1 MSIILGLL
9 KLHVE
14 GTLVPYKPTIIK
26 PDHPEGGRTLWLT
39 PDTEMWCQP
48 PGDHPDNR
56 IDDETLAVVG
66 DQLNAFARGDFMEMK
81 VDIKRLDPDTT
92 DVWEIRSHLGRP
104 QLRVF
109 GFFAAPK
116 VFVATHY
123 ANRDDLEPSRGPK
136 WNAKIQEVANMR
148 AQLVGQYVPYWNQ
161 DPNVYVRN
169 PR

>member
-81 VDIKRLDPDTT
+81 VDIQTSRSRHDRRLGDSISPRAATT
-92 DVWEIRSHLGRP
+92 ACVWVLCCAEGLCRHT
-104 QLRVF
+104 LR
-109 GFFAAPK
+109 
-116 VFVATHY
+116 
-123 ANRDDLEPSRGPK
+123 
-136 WNAKIQEVANMR
+136 
-148 AQLVGQYVPYWNQ
+148 
-161 DPNVYVRN
+161 
-169 PR
+169 